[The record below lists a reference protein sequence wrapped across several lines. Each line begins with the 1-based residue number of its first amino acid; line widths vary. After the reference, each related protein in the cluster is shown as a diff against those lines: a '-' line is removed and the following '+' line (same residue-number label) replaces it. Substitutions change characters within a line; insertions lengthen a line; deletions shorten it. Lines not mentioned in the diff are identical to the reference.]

1 LRRRATGKLVFFT
14 DLDGTLLDHRTYAWI
29 AARPALRALARGQQ
43 PLVIVT
49 SKTHAE
55 VLPLLRELDRREP
68 FVVENGGAIYIPV
81 GYFPFQIAGA
91 KPASQ
96 GWERVAPGTP
106 YSRLL
111 AALATAARRARVLVR
126 GFSQM
131 SVGEVAERA
140 GLELGAARRGH
151 QREFDEPFVILEGGR
166 RTWPRLRREI
176 QKLGLHATRGSRFF
190 HILGKND
197 KGAAV
202 QRLAAWFRRAAPGGI
217 LLTVGLGDSPNDIP
231 LLRAV
236 DSPILVARP
245 GGCYDR
251 ETLSAVPRAKRAGG
265 IGPDGWNRAVLR
277 LIAKRRIRKGVHPA

>member
-1 LRRRATGKLVFFT
+1 LRRRSTGKLVFFT

-29 AARPALRALARGQQ
+29 AARPALRALARGRQ

-81 GYFPFQIAGA
+81 GYFPFQIAEA
-91 KPASQ
+91 EPAIR
-96 GWERVAPGTP
+96 GWQRVVLGTP
-106 YSRLL
+106 YSKLL

-131 SVGEVAERA
+131 SASEVAERA
-140 GLELGAARRGH
+140 GLALVPARRAR
-151 QREFDEPFVILEGGR
+151 QREFDEPFVILEGGAQA
-166 RTWPRLRREI
+166 WPRLQREI
-176 QKLGLHATRGSRFF
+176 QKLGPHATRGSRFL
-190 HILGKND
+190 HILGEND

-202 QRLAAWFRRAAPGGI
+202 LRLAAWFRRAVPGEI

-236 DSPILVARP
+236 DSPLLVARP
-245 GGCYDR
+245 GGRYDR
-251 ETLSAVPRAKRAGG
+251 ETLRAVPPARRAGG
-265 IGPDGWNRAVLR
+265 VGPDGWNKAVLR
-277 LIAKRRIRKGVHPA
+277 RLKR